1 MNRFLNYI
9 FVLILSSLNS
19 QFYESEFGTF
29 SIYMNDNIYANK
41 ELAKSIKEM
50 TNGLVNKFGRVN
62 HDHFN
67 VYIYDDNKKFQQS
80 CSYIKGWEAGLAINK
95 SPQIIIIKGP
105 QIQSYG
111 ISQFIKVLEHELS
124 HIYLF
129 RRADGIRLPDWFEE
143 GFAMHIANEFT
154 MNKKILISESFWQR
168 STIEESSLR
177 SFRNVSR
184 TKIPLCYAQSA
195 AFFRYIVSFKSVR
208 EILDSISSYNNFYR
222 GIESATQIRY
232 SDIVLN
238 LENSVL
244 ASYKWY
250 ILIRF
255 SKYIFYIT
263 PFILVIGYIV
273 TRRRNKKTLNTWELE
288 ELIDDTDWES
298 HAES

>member
-1 MNRFLNYI
+1 MNRVIRYI
-9 FVLILSSLNS
+9 YLFIISSLSSQMYDS
-19 QFYESEFGTF
+19 DFGTF
-29 SIYMNDNIYANK
+29 SIYMNENIYVNK
-41 ELAKSIKEM
+41 ELTKSIREM
-50 TNGLVNKFGRVN
+50 TEDLVNKFGEVDQ
-62 HDHFN
+62 DHFN
-67 VYIYDDNKKFQQS
+67 VYIYDNNKQFQQS

-95 SPQIIIIKGP
+95 SPQTIIIKGP

-154 MNKKILISESFWQR
+154 MNKKILISESFWQG
-168 STIEESSLR
+168 STIEESQLK

-184 TKIPLCYAQSA
+184 SKIPLCYAQSA
-195 AFFRYIVSFKSVR
+195 AFFRYILSFKSVK
-208 EILDSISSYNNFYR
+208 EILDSISLYNNFYR
-222 GIESATQIRY
+222 GLESVTQIKY

-238 LENSVL
+238 LENLVL

-255 SKYIFYIT
+255 SKIT
-263 PFILVIGYIV
+263 
-273 TRRRNKKTLNTWELE
+273 
-288 ELIDDTDWES
+288 
-298 HAES
+298 